1 LLAPFAARRFRL
13 RESAVV
19 ITQKHRLIMYVCTA
33 LLAACGGGSGEAPS
47 SATQSPP
54 TSPAQGRPVT
64 LTDQQIATALY
75 NDNARTPQGFYSD
88 ISAPT
93 TGYVATVHVKSRDVF
108 NNNAL
113 PQYELCSDDWNE
125 AYTWAEQA
133 AQNGTSNGNLLETN
147 TTTNFY
153 EFVRER
159 TTQPSGVTRSRVY
172 RCAYLDRGGVNLSDA
187 NATHAGQF
195 NLRPITSTSI
205 RELAEYLWRFTQFN
219 NYGSAVLKSATSTAT
234 DELQQD
240 LTIAS
245 LTLQGAAG
253 GCDRIDIYSWTHT
266 VDAQS
271 GELTL
276 TASRLWNFASRRI
289 GNLAELCN

>member
-1 LLAPFAARRFRL
+1 VVTTAKYICHNIRRIRVLSNRIAIYGCVAF
-13 RESAVV
+13 
-19 ITQKHRLIMYVCTA
+19 
-33 LLAACGGGSGEAPS
+33 LAACGGGGGGDGSEPT
-47 SATQSPP
+47 TQSPNA
-54 TSPAQGRPVT
+54 SPAQGRPVSQ
-64 LTDQQIATALY
+64 TDQEIATALY
-75 NDNARTPQGFYSD
+75 NDSARTPQAFYSEVT
-88 ISAPT
+88 APT

-133 AQNGTSNGNLLETN
+133 AQNGTAYGNLVETN
-147 TTTNFY
+147 STSHFY

-159 TTQPSGVTRSRVY
+159 TTQPAGVTRARVY
-172 RCAYLDRGGVNLSDA
+172 RCAYLDRDSVDLTSDDE
-187 NATHAGQF
+187 HAGQF

-219 NYGSAVLKSATSTAT
+219 NYGNAVLKSTTSTTT
-234 DELQQD
+234 DGLQQD
-240 LTIAS
+240 LTIAA

-253 GCDRIDIYSWTHT
+253 GCDRIDIYSWVHT
-266 VDAQS
+266 VDADS

>member
-1 LLAPFAARRFRL
+1 M
-13 RESAVV
+13 V
-19 ITQKHRLIMYVCTA
+19 INQQHRLIMYVCTA
-33 LLAACGGGSGEAPS
+33 LLAACGGGGDAPS
-47 SATQSPP
+47 STEQTPKTVSAHN
-54 TSPAQGRPVT
+54 RPVT

-75 NDNARTPQGFYSD
+75 NDSARTPQGFYSE
-88 ISAPT
+88 STAPT

-133 AQNGTSNGNLLETN
+133 AQNGTTNGNLLETN
-147 TTTNFY
+147 TTSNFY

-159 TTQPSGVTRSRVY
+159 NTQPSGVTRSRVY

-187 NATHAGQF
+187 DATHAGQF
-195 NLRPITSTSI
+195 NFRPITTTSI
-205 RELAEYLWRFTQFN
+205 RQLAEYLWRFTQFN
-219 NYGSAVLKSATSTAT
+219 NYGSAVLKSATSTSAG
-234 DELQQD
+234 ELQQD

-266 VDAQS
+266 VDADS

>member
-1 LLAPFAARRFRL
+1 
-13 RESAVV
+13 VV
-19 ITQKHRLIMYVCTA
+19 STVQQHRLIMYACIA
-33 LLAACGGGSGEAPS
+33 LLSACGGGGGEAPA
-47 SATQSPP
+47 SATQSPS
-54 TSPAQGRPVT
+54 TSPAQSRPVT
-64 LTDQQIATALY
+64 QTDQEIATALY
-75 NDNARTPQGFYSD
+75 NDSARTPQGFYSE
-88 ISAPT
+88 STAPT

-133 AQNGTSNGNLLETN
+133 AQNGTHNGNLVETN
-147 TTTNFY
+147 TTSNFY

-159 TTQPSGVTRSRVY
+159 TTQPSGVTRARVY
-172 RCAYLDRGGVNLSDA
+172 RCAYLDRNSVDLSDVDD
-187 NATHAGQF
+187 THAGQF
-195 NLRPITSTSI
+195 NLRPITTTSI

-219 NYGSAVLKSATSTAT
+219 NYGSAVLKSATASTV
-234 DELQQD
+234 DGLQQE

-266 VDAQS
+266 VDADS